1 MAYSCTLDLSFV
13 GADSLVNSI
22 GFAGKCRGIDLMSKT
37 KLLIERIRTG
47 LDCSDET
54 IANKAKEKMKR
65 AGINTSTLHFRL
77 YKKSIDARNKQ
88 DIRFECAVL
97 AEGELPARALD
108 EKFLARAQA
117 RVLREE
123 EPKLTFGENAMP
135 AAPVVVGMGPAG
147 LFAALLLAQN
157 GYAPILIDRGGSIA
171 ERAADVARFR
181 EDGILNTES
190 NVQFGAGGA
199 GTFSDGKLITRIN
212 DPLCNYVL
220 KSLVTFGAPED
231 ICVKTKPHIGT
242 DILRVVVD
250 NILEEI
256 KRLGGQVIYH
266 CRMDAITECADKT
279 LSVKTSQGDLRAGA
293 LLLAPGHSARDTYH
307 YLIKQNYAVEA
318 KPMSVG
324 VRVEHLQSDIDKALY
339 GNFAGHP
346 NLGPAEYSL
355 SDTKGERGVYTF
367 CMCPGGEV
375 VAAASED
382 GGLVVNGM
390 SYHARNN
397 PNANAAVAVSIHC
410 DDYEK
415 EEGSAPLGAIA
426 FQRRIERAAFVAG
439 GKDYYAPIMT
449 MRDFLNGTQTHTRG
463 RVVPSYRDGKVRE
476 ADFANV
482 FPSFVTDSLRY
493 GFQSFGKKIAGFD
506 APDAILTAAETRT
519 SAPVRILRNKE
530 TMTSPGHP
538 LIYPCGEGA
547 GYAGGITS
555 AAVDGL
561 RAAMALMAAYAP
573 IKENQ

>member
-1 MAYSCTLDLSFV
+1 
-13 GADSLVNSI
+13 
-22 GFAGKCRGIDLMSKT
+22 MSKV
-37 KLLIERIRTG
+37 KLLIEKIRVHI
-47 LDCSDET
+47 DSSDET

-65 AGINTSTLHFRL
+65 AGIDTSTLHFRL

-97 AEGELPARALD
+97 AEGEFSSKVLN
-108 EKFLARAQA
+108 EKTLTRLQA

-123 EPKLTFGENAMP
+123 EPVLTFGKDPML
-135 AAPVVVGMGPAG
+135 APPLVVGMGPAG

-171 ERAADVARFR
+171 ERTRDVARFR
-181 EDGILNTES
+181 NEGILNTES

-231 ICVKTKPHIGT
+231 VRIKAKPHIGT

-250 NILEEI
+250 NILQEI
-256 KRLGGQVIYH
+256 ERLGGRVIYH
-266 CRMDAITECADKT
+266 CRMDGVTECPNKT
-279 LSVKTSQGDLRAGA
+279 LSVKTTKGDLSAGA
-293 LLLAPGHSARDTYH
+293 LLLAPGHSARDTYR
-307 YLIKQNYAVEA
+307 YLIEQNYAIEA

-324 VRVEHLQSDIDKALY
+324 VRVEHLQADIDRALY
-339 GNFAGHP
+339 GDFAGHP
-346 NLGPAEYSL
+346 NLGPAEYAL

-375 VAAASED
+375 VAAASEE

-397 PNANAAVAVSIHC
+397 PNANAAVAVSIRC
-410 DDYEK
+410 EDYEK
-415 EEGSAPLGAIA
+415 EEGSTPLGAIA
-426 FQRRIERAAFVAG
+426 FQRRIEQAAFEAG
-439 GKDYYAPIMT
+439 GKNYYAPIMT
-449 MRDFLNGTQTHTRG
+449 MQDFLDNTQTQERG
-463 RVVPSYRDGKVRE
+463 RVLPSYRDGKVKE
-476 ADFANV
+476 ADFTQV
-482 FPSFVTDSLRY
+482 FPTFVTDALRY
-493 GFQSFGKKIAGFD
+493 GFRSFGKKIIGFD
-506 APDAILTAAETRT
+506 APDAMLTAAETRT

-530 TMTSPGHP
+530 TMTAVGHP

-555 AAVDGL
+555 AAVDGM
-561 RAAMALMAAYAP
+561 RAAMALMAAKAP
-573 IKENQ
+573 VKENR

>member
-1 MAYSCTLDLSFV
+1 
-13 GADSLVNSI
+13 
-22 GFAGKCRGIDLMSKT
+22 MSKV
-37 KLLIERIRTG
+37 KLLIEKIRVRI
-47 LDCSDET
+47 DSSDET

-65 AGINTSTLHFRL
+65 AGIDTSTLHFRL

-97 AEGELPARALD
+97 AEGEFSSKVLN
-108 EKFLARAQA
+108 EKTLTRLQA
-117 RVLREE
+117 RVLHEE
-123 EPKLTFGENAMP
+123 EPVLTFGKDPML
-135 AAPVVVGMGPAG
+135 APPLVVGMGPAG

-171 ERAADVARFR
+171 ERTRDVARFR
-181 EDGILNTES
+181 NEGILNTES

-231 ICVKTKPHIGT
+231 VRIKAKPHIGT

-250 NILEEI
+250 NILQEI
-256 KRLGGQVIYH
+256 ERLGGRVIYH
-266 CRMDAITECADKT
+266 CRMDGVTECPNKT
-279 LSVKTSQGDLRAGA
+279 LSVKTTKGDLSAGA
-293 LLLAPGHSARDTYH
+293 LLLAPGHSARDTYR
-307 YLIKQNYAVEA
+307 YLIEQNYAIEA

-324 VRVEHLQSDIDKALY
+324 VRVEHLQADIDRALY
-339 GNFAGHP
+339 GDFAGHP
-346 NLGPAEYSL
+346 NLGPAEYAL

-375 VAAASED
+375 VAAASEE

-397 PNANAAVAVSIHC
+397 PNANAAVAVSIRC
-410 DDYEK
+410 EDYEK
-415 EEGSAPLGAIA
+415 EEGSTPLGAIA
-426 FQRRIERAAFVAG
+426 FQRRIEQAAFEAG
-439 GKDYYAPIMT
+439 GGNYYAPIMT
-449 MRDFLNGTQTHTRG
+449 MQDFLDNTQTQERG
-463 RVVPSYRDGKVRE
+463 RVSPSYRDGKVKE
-476 ADFANV
+476 ADFTQV
-482 FPSFVTDSLRY
+482 FPTFVTDALRY
-493 GFQSFGKKIAGFD
+493 GFRSFGRKIIGFD
-506 APDAILTAAETRT
+506 APDAMLTAAETRT

-530 TMTSPGHP
+530 TMTAVGHP

-561 RAAMALMAAYAP
+561 RAAMALMAAKAP
-573 IKENQ
+573 VKENR

>member
-1 MAYSCTLDLSFV
+1 M
-13 GADSLVNSI
+13 NSI
-22 GFAGKCRGIDLMSKT
+22 
-37 KLLIERIRTG
+37 KLLMERIRVSV
-47 LDCSDET
+47 DSSDEMIT
-54 IANKAKEKMKR
+54 NKAKEKMKR

-97 AEGELPARALD
+97 VEGDIPQKVFGEQ
-108 EKFLARAQA
+108 FLAKLQA
-117 RVLREE
+117 RILSEE
-123 EPKLTFGENAMP
+123 EPFLTFGTDP
-135 AAPVVVGMGPAG
+135 LAASPVVVGMGPAG

-171 ERAADVARFR
+171 ERTADVAHFR
-181 EDGILNTES
+181 NEGVLNTES

-220 KSLVTFGAPED
+220 KSLVMFGAPDD
-231 ICVKTKPHIGT
+231 IAIKAKPHIGT

-250 NILEEI
+250 NILGEI
-256 KRLGGQVIYH
+256 ERLGGRVIYH
-266 CRMDAITECADKT
+266 CRMDEISERADKT
-279 LSVKTSQGDLRAGA
+279 LSVKTTQGDFAAGA
-293 LLLAPGHSARDTYH
+293 LLLAPGHSARDTYR
-307 YLIKQNYAVEA
+307 YLIEQNYAIEA

-324 VRVEHLQSDIDKALY
+324 VRVEHLQSDINRALY

-346 NLGPAEYSL
+346 NLGPAEYAL

-375 VAAASED
+375 VAAASEE

-390 SYHARNN
+390 SYHSRNN
-397 PNANAAVAVSIHC
+397 SNANAAVAVSIHC

-415 EEGSAPLGAIA
+415 EEGSTPLGAIA
-426 FQRRIERAAFVAG
+426 FQRRIEQAAFVAG
-439 GKDYYAPIMT
+439 GKDYYAPVMT
-449 MRDFLNGTQTHTRG
+449 MQDFLDNTQSHTRG
-463 RVVPSYRDGKVRE
+463 RVLPSYRDGKVRE
-476 ADFANV
+476 ADFTQI

-493 GFQSFGKKIAGFD
+493 GFRSFGQRIRGFD
-506 APDAILTAAETRT
+506 APDTMLTAAETRT

-530 TMTSPGHP
+530 TMTAVGHP

-561 RAAMALMAAYAP
+561 RAAMALMSVKAP
-573 IKENQ
+573 AKDNR